1 MTRSLLLAAA
11 MLLFAAGAHA
21 QPTPWTLDPV
31 HSRIGFTARH
41 LGFAKVK
48 GEFKKFSAPVLEADA
63 KTGKITKLEAEVDTT
78 SITTGVEKRDAH
90 LRADDFFAADKFP
103 KAKLVLKSVKWAGKK
118 LNAVVSLTV
127 RDVTKDVKLTGE
139 LLGMTTV
146 NFGQGPQLR
155 AGYEATGK
163 INRKEFGLKFGGL
176 AEGVSV
182 VGDDVELNLE
192 LEMSAPQPATP
203 TAKAATGAG
212 PGSATAT
219 AAGKRTSGAP
229 AAAPA
234 AAKSATPAAAKPAAA
249 KQAAAQPGTAK
260 P

>member
-1 MTRSLLLAAA
+1 MTRQLSIAAA
-11 MLLFAAGAHA
+11 LLLFAAGAHA
-21 QPTPWTLDPV
+21 QPIAWTLDPA

-63 KTGKITKLEAEVDTT
+63 KTGKVTKLEAEVETT
-78 SITTGVEKRDAH
+78 SIATGVDKRDAH

-103 KAKLVLKSVKWAGKK
+103 KAKLVLKTVKWAGKK
-118 LNAVVSLTV
+118 FNAVAALTV

-139 LLGMTTV
+139 LLGMQTV

-163 INRKEFGLKFGGL
+163 INRKDFGLKFNGL

-192 LEMSAPQPATP
+192 LELSATP
-203 TAKAATGAG
+203 PAQ
-212 PGSATAT
+212 AT
-219 AAGKRTSGAP
+219 AAKP
-229 AAAPA
+229 ADATKPA
-234 AAKSATPAAAKPAAA
+234 VATAAAAKPAAGPA
-249 KQAAAQPGTAK
+249 APASTKPAAPAAAAK
-260 P
+260 PTPATPAKPPAK